1 MSYPPPPGALP
12 PGSAPPGSTPVGP
25 PYDGGPG
32 PGWGAPAL
40 KPGVVALRP
49 LRLSDLFDG
58 ALTTIRRNPTAMVG
72 LAALVNLGFLV
83 VPVLVTLALA
93 ATGALS
99 GNGEDSFTDGGFLGG
114 SGTGLGYLGTAFGWF
129 AGVVLNGLVT
139 HVVAEAVLD
148 RRTGVAEAWRAT
160 RGALPR
166 LVGLLLLSLVATVVL
181 VGVPVG
187 VGVLLGVQ
195 VGLGAGLAVGVVLTL
210 LGVVALVWVQ
220 VRLFLL
226 AAPALVLERLG
237 LAASLRRAHGLS
249 RGQFWRLF
257 GTWLLAGLVAAVVG
271 QVVAVPLG
279 VVSVFAALQL
289 SGAAGALVTVF
300 ASYVSQLLVGA
311 LTTPFTSGV
320 AALQYV
326 DQRIRKEGLDVQL
339 IAAAQQSTTR

>member
-1 MSYPPPPGALP
+1 
-12 PGSAPPGSTPVGP
+12 
-25 PYDGGPG
+25 
-32 PGWGAPAL
+32 
-40 KPGVVALRP
+40 
-49 LRLSDLFDG
+49 
-58 ALTTIRRNPTAMVG
+58 VG

-83 VPVLVTLALA
+83 VPVLLTLALA
-93 ATGALS
+93 ASGALA
-99 GNGEDSFTDGGFLGG
+99 GNGEDSFTDGGFAGVFSGG
-114 SGTGLGYLGTAFGWF
+114 SGAGLGYLGSAFGWF
-129 AGVVLNGLVT
+129 ASVVLNGLVT
-139 HVVAEAVLD
+139 HVVAEAVLG